1 LVKEPTRHDRIIDL
15 IITNADIALSTFVDE
30 PGFYLTDHLMTTVKI
45 PIQRRGDNFKMIKF
59 RNYKGVDLDLL
70 NNVVENTN
78 FTPFQVFDIND
89 IFNGLTTSIKS
100 VFDEV
105 SPQQERKIAEKDF
118 NFPISD
124 NVKRLKREA
133 VFHYDKWT
141 ENKLPFHLER
151 NRIVKK

>member
-1 LVKEPTRHDRIIDL
+1 
-15 IITNADIALSTFVDE
+15 
-30 PGFYLTDHLMTTVKI
+30 MTTVKI
-45 PIQRRGDNFKMIKF
+45 PIQRRGDNFKIIKF

-78 FTPFQVFDIND
+78 FTPFQVFDINE